1 MAYQNNSPRG
11 SHAVSPHRD
20 KFVLRFRFVGFALI
34 ALAAIAAVFAF
45 RACNAAVEPQEDVQ
59 AEVVS
64 YDWSC
69 LHAEGDRYSYVV
81 DGQVKSKLGI
91 DVSEFQGSIDWD
103 AVAQDG
109 ISFAYVRVGNRGAE
123 TGTLY
128 ADELFEDNL
137 SGAQAA
143 GLPCG
148 VYYFS
153 QAINEDEA
161 REEAQFVLDAL
172 GGRSLEYPIAY
183 DCEEVSGLQSR
194 IEALSVD
201 QMTANAKA
209 FCEVI
214 AAAGYK
220 AIIYGNAND
229 FARYN
234 VQELNAYP
242 FWYAGYNELPYGA
255 TTFMLWQYTD
265 GASVSGVPTA
275 CDVSIQIDLS

>member
-1 MAYQNNSPRG
+1 MAYRNDDPRG
-11 SHAVSPHRD
+11 LHVGPASRD
-20 KFVLRFRFVGFALI
+20 SFVLRFRFIGFALI
-34 ALAAIAAVFAF
+34 VLAAVVAVFAF
-45 RACNAAVEPQEDVQ
+45 RACNAALEPQEEVQ
-59 AEVVS
+59 AEGVT

-69 LHAEGDRYSYVV
+69 LQIEGDRYSYVV

-109 ISFAYVRVGNRGAE
+109 ISFAVIRVGNRGAE

-137 SGAQAA
+137 MGVQAA

-153 QAINEDEA
+153 QAVNEDEA

-172 GGRSLEYPIAY
+172 GGRSLEYPIVY
-183 DCEEVSGLQSR
+183 DCEEVQGLASR
-194 IEALSVD
+194 IEGLSVE

-214 AAAGYK
+214 EAAGYK
-220 AIIYGNAND
+220 AMIYGNAND
-229 FARYN
+229 FARY
-234 VQELNAYP
+234 VVDDLSAYP
-242 FWYAGYNELPYGA
+242 FWYASYNELPYGA
-255 TTFMLWQYTD
+255 TTFSLWQYTD
-265 GASVSGVPTA
+265 GATVAGVSTA
-275 CDVSIQIDLS
+275 CDLSIQIDLS